1 MEIEK
6 EIVQSKF
13 ENSYQK
19 AIINIVFTQS
29 WLMSNMRQVLEPYD
43 ITPQQFNVLRILRG
57 QYPKPA
63 TLNLVKDR
71 IIDKMSDVSR
81 IVDRLVKK
89 EIIERKVCKSDRR
102 AVDLLITQKGLDLL
116 SNVTIEKMQGFVHKN
131 LSDEELEQLNEL
143 LDKLR
148 G

>member
-89 EIIERKVCKSDRR
+89 DIIERKVCKSDRR

-116 SNVTIEKMQGFVHKN
+116 ANVTTEKMQGFVDKN
-131 LSDEELEQLNEL
+131 LTDDELEKLNEL

>member
-29 WLMSNMRQVLEPYD
+29 WLMSNMRQILEPYD

-63 TLNLVKDR
+63 TLNLVKER

-89 EIIERKVCKSDRR
+89 DIIERKVCKSDRR

-116 SNVTIEKMQGFVHKN
+116 SNITIEKMQGFVGNN
-131 LSDEELEQLNEL
+131 LTDNELEKLNEL

>member
-29 WLMSNMRQVLEPYD
+29 WLMSNMRQILEPYD

-63 TLNLVKDR
+63 TLNLVKER

-89 EIIERKVCKSDRR
+89 
-102 AVDLLITQKGLDLL
+102 TLL
-116 SNVTIEKMQGFVHKN
+116 SAKFVKAT
-131 LSDEELEQLNEL
+131 EERLIF
-143 LDKLR
+143 
-148 G
+148 

>member
-1 MEIEK
+1 MQIEK
-6 EIVQSKF
+6 EIVQDKF
-13 ENSYQK
+13 ENNYQK
-19 AIINIVFTQS
+19 AIVNIVFTQS
-29 WLMSNMRQVLEPYD
+29 WIMSNMRNVLDPFD

-89 EIIERKVCKSDRR
+89 ELIERKICKSDRR
-102 AVDLLITQKGLDLL
+102 AVDLLITPKGLELL
-116 SNVTIEKMQGFVHKN
+116 STLSNDKIQGYVHEN
-131 LSDEELEQLNEL
+131 LTSDELETLNNL
-143 LDKLR
+143 LDKFR

>member
-1 MEIEK
+1 MQIEK
-6 EIVQSKF
+6 EIVQDKF
-13 ENSYQK
+13 ENNYQK

-43 ITPQQFNVLRILRG
+43 ITPQQYNVLRILRG
-57 QYPKPA
+57 QFPKPA

-89 EIIERKVCKSDRR
+89 ELIERKTCKSDRR
-102 AVDLLITQKGLDLL
+102 AVDLLITDKGLELL
-116 SNVTIEKMQGFVHKN
+116 SVVSTEKIQDFIHEN
-131 LSDEELEQLNEL
+131 LTQDELETLNNL